1 MFFVLTIL
9 QIWCFYFQIERA
21 YFARRKVLYVECLDE
36 DQDISRIK
44 AKENLKMV
52 LEHDSKIKADNS
64 LFEKIFYERAA
75 EAFCQRALDL

>member
-21 YFARRKVLYVECLDE
+21 YLSRRNILFVECLDQE
-36 DQDISRIK
+36 QEISRTQ

-52 LEHDSKIKADNS
+52 LEHDSKLKTDNS
-64 LFEKIFYERAA
+64 LFEKIYYQKAS
-75 EAFCQRALDL
+75 EALV

>member
-21 YFARRKVLYVECLDE
+21 YFARRKVLYVECM
-36 DQDISRIK
+36 DQQYEISRTK

-52 LEHDSKIKADNS
+52 LEHDSNRQTDNS
-64 LFEKIFYERAA
+64 LFEKIYYQKAE
-75 EAFCQRALDL
+75 EAFA